1 MKSLILVALS
11 VLISATIVFSQP
23 ILKSEPAGNIET
35 FYIMTVDDQEFPQV
49 ELKEEY
55 NWMIFKDI
63 AELNLPDGQHKIELR
78 VGNETDESENVMFYI
93 LIETWPSLIKYEILP
108 DPENKDPNYLV
119 KFDGSLKAEVYND
132 GDVVVTPPEDNGGG
146 GGGGGCFIEVISR

>member
-11 VLISATIVFSQP
+11 VLVSATIVFSQP
-23 ILKSEPAGNIET
+23 ILKSEPAGNKET
-35 FYIMTVDDQEFPQV
+35 FYIITVNDQELPPS

-63 AELNLPDGQHKIELR
+63 VELNLPDGQHKIELR

-132 GDVVVTPPEDNGGG
+132 NVVVVTPPEDNGGG
-146 GGGGGCFIEVISR
+146 GGGGGGCFISIIK